1 MSLLEIEADHL
12 LNPRPAPQTSTVVRS
27 GKDVAGT
34 VPSATQESSRPVP
47 QQVAASRLLVDCAC
61 GCVLCSIPLLVMP
74 RASRNQ
80 LATVC
85 VKLTEPQ

>member
-47 QQVAASRLLVDCAC
+47 QQVAASRLLVNVD
-61 GCVLCSIPLLVMP
+61 VDVCSIPQLVVP

>member
-1 MSLLEIEADHL
+1 MSLLETEADHL

-47 QQVAASRLLVDCAC
+47 QQVAASRLLVNVD
-61 GCVLCSIPLLVMP
+61 VD
-74 RASRNQ
+74 
-80 LATVC
+80 VC
-85 VKLTEPQ
+85 

>member
-1 MSLLEIEADHL
+1 MSQLETETDHL
-12 LNPRPAPQTSTVVRS
+12 LNLRPAPQTSTVVRS

-47 QQVAASRLLVDCAC
+47 QQVAPSRLLVNVD
-61 GCVLCSIPLLVMP
+61 VCSIPQLVMP